1 MATIISS
8 TTQSLS
14 SVAFGT
20 PIDISSADFV
30 SVQIDGTWA
39 ATWVFQASLDNI
51 SWHGFALHNTANTTS
66 TADSATSTTVGFFSK
81 PCTGLKYLRVGL
93 SAYTSGTANFRIIE
107 TILEK

>member
-1 MATIISS
+1 MATIIGS

-20 PIDISSADFV
+20 PIDISNSDFV

-39 ATWVFQASLDNI
+39 ATWVLQVSLDNI
-51 SWHGFALHNTANTTS
+51 SWHGFAMHNTANTTS
-66 TADSATSTTVGFFSK
+66 TADIATSTTVSMVSK

-93 SAYTSGTANFRIIE
+93 SAYTSGTVNFRITE